1 MPVYFLVA
9 VTMSYIPNT
18 LGVAMAL
25 TEPQHIV
32 NTPPSQDGIDYDAWI
47 YPDARGA
54 MQTVTEHNDLHA
66 IKAEYLHVED
76 DGSLTQINQ
85 SEEFPNGY
93 SPKNAEIIK
102 QHSEG
107 QYITISGMPEG
118 TEAAMKNSQTIP
130 QIVDFASKIDFSVEL
145 DWEDFGSWTP
155 EYYQQYKT
163 FVTEL
168 RQQLHEHNLRLM
180 IDGPPIY
187 DQTSQ
192 AWYQWKYEELAPLVD
207 YVVMMIYDNQYDTGS
222 GNAIAPVDW
231 SKQCMKWLK
240 DKVGTGKAIA
250 GIAAYGYT
258 AQNDRIAVNT
268 SEGVKRRITTHTQA
282 LLTRND
288 AGELVVNVNGT
299 FYNYAD
305 TQTMQAR
312 LKQVQE
318 SGLKRLSVWSLG
330 DNPWFK

>member
-1 MPVYFLVA
+1 
-9 VTMSYIPNT
+9 
-18 LGVAMAL
+18 MAL

-168 RQQLHEHNLRLM
+168 RQQLHEQPGAQISIDLEAQTVTAPDGAVHRFEIDASHRERLLKGL
-180 IDGPPIY
+180 DDVG
-187 DQTSQ
+187 
-192 AWYQWKYEELAPLVD
+192 LV
-207 YVVMMIYDNQYDTGS
+207 MQNI
-222 GNAIAPVDW
+222 
-231 SKQCMKWLK
+231 
-240 DKVGTGKAIA
+240 KAIEA
-250 GIAAYGYT
+250 FEQRYH
-258 AQNDRIAVNT
+258 R
-268 SEGVKRRITTHTQA
+268 E
-282 LLTRND
+282 
-288 AGELVVNVNGT
+288 
-299 FYNYAD
+299 
-305 TQTMQAR
+305 M
-312 LKQVQE
+312 
-318 SGLKRLSVWSLG
+318 
-330 DNPWFK
+330 PWLA